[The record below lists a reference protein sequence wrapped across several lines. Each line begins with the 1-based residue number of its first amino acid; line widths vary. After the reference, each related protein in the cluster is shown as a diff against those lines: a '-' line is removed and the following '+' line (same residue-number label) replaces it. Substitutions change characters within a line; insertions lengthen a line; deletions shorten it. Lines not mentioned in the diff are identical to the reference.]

1 MVTFSTKIK
10 RFGPKWSEALGVRYR
25 FFTFMIVGLIVYDS
39 VIFACWYRLLSFI
52 LGFLTPLTLKST
64 LLKMKSVITFQNV
77 FLMSQN
83 IRRGVWAPQTAAHI
97 YRNLKLRIGQP
108 KREMKVLFFLTVVST
123 FAAQGKKLFLNFD
136 FYENLAETSLNDLSA
151 HDQQR
156 IHDYLNFFSQMVSY
170 RRALEFLITPN
181 TSLELGSILRQETA
195 NSKWSGRNLAQDR
208 SQFQHGTS
216 KDACF
221 MTHESWGSLVK
232 TIIVS

>member
-39 VIFACWYRLLSFI
+39 VIFACWYRLFSFI

-123 FAAQGKKLFLNFD
+123 FAAQGKKLFFEFRLLRKSSRNKSQWSIGAWSATD
-136 FYENLAETSLNDLSA
+136 SWLS
-151 HDQQR
+151 QLFFTNGKLSESIR
-156 IHDYLNFFSQMVSY
+156 ISNH
-170 RRALEFLITPN
+170 AKH
-181 TSLELGSILRQETA
+181 ILRI
-195 NSKWSGRNLAQDR
+195 GIDP
-208 SQFQHGTS
+208 
-216 KDACF
+216 
-221 MTHESWGSLVK
+221 
-232 TIIVS
+232 